1 MAVGRIENSIYAPHQ
16 VTPDRAVVPG
26 PKSFDAP
33 VGRAPFHRMLKSEN
47 IANPSNQIKQYRDQQ
62 RNQPCDRPC
71 DRYESSSATSAI
83 DDTPQLS
90 PKLGEALPIQPE
102 QIIKDKVQHTTT
114 QVQLPATGRLIDVYV

>member
-26 PKSFDAP
+26 PKPFDAP
-33 VGRAPFHRMLKSEN
+33 VGRAPFHRMLESEN
-47 IANPSNQIKQYRDQQ
+47 IANPSNQIKQSRDHQC
-62 RNQPCDRPC
+62 NRPC
-71 DRYESSSATSAI
+71 NRYESSSATSAI

-102 QIIKDKVQHTTT
+102 QIIKDKVQSTKT